1 MFIKSIR
8 FVRGGTRSASVRRRS
23 GYALALFAADSMK
36 GR

>member
-1 MFIKSIR
+1 MLIKPIR
-8 FVRGGTRSASVRRRS
+8 LVRGGTRNASVRRS